1 MDTQGTANGML
12 CVNSLATQGTANGM
26 LGIDYILLNPCNY
39 DDDDDDDYDDD
50 DDDYDEECMLMIST
64 RVFSI

>member
-39 DDDDDDDYDDD
+39 DDDDD
-50 DDDYDEECMLMIST
+50 EECMLMIST